1 MEMFVAMTTTPQAK
15 PPRPIA
21 TPCVKVCAVDGASG
35 YCLGCRRT
43 LAEIAGW
50 ARFSDEERAAITAAL
65 PDRPD
70 PMIALMAATTGR

>member
-1 MEMFVAMTTTPQAK
+1 MFVAMTMTPPAK

-50 ARFSDEERAAITAAL
+50 ARFSDEERATITATL
-65 PDRPD
+65 TDRPD